1 MSKNNNTFLCR
12 GHARLPQTLRAF
24 RRVAS
29 RRLCVSAH
37 PARRAWRTH
46 AYGDSQV
53 IFFGHDLP
61 SEFLGRRR

>member
-1 MSKNNNTFLCR
+1 MLNNKNTYPCR
-12 GHARLPQTLRAF
+12 GKARLTQTLGAH

-29 RRLCVSAH
+29 RRLCVRAH

-46 AYGDSQV
+46 AYRDSQV
-53 IFFGHDLP
+53 IFYGHDLP